1 MTCQAVWEQ
10 LLEEV
15 TGQGREAPSKRSVN
29 RWLKLWV
36 EDGVLVLGGVVMDG
50 VKKGTRTSTYL
61 TPPIPPSRV
70 GCEKGGDL
78 SIVGSNPSEEGDL
91 TMDTGAEDAAV
102 VHRSDD
108 SLTMDND
115 GHSRERVHRSNP
127 VFATD
132 LTQRWTNAPISDTD
146 IGRTSVSQDETLQE
160 VQSPEGG
167 GRTNG
172 GQDQAMPLGGVGR

>member
-1 MTCQAVWEQ
+1 MA
-10 LLEEV
+10 
-15 TGQGREAPSKRSVN
+15 GQGSEAPARKCFH
-29 RWLKLWV
+29 RWLKRWV
-36 EDGVLVLGGVVMDG
+36 EDGVLVLGGVVMEG
-50 VKKGTRTSTYL
+50 PRKNVRIPSYL
-61 TPPIPPSRV
+61 TPPIPHSRV
-70 GCEKGGDL
+70 GCEKECPL

-102 VHRSDD
+102 VHRSDA

-146 IGRTSVSQDETLQE
+146 IGRTSESRNETSQELHPPR
-160 VQSPEGG
+160 V
-167 GRTNG
+167 R
-172 GQDQAMPLGGVGR
+172 